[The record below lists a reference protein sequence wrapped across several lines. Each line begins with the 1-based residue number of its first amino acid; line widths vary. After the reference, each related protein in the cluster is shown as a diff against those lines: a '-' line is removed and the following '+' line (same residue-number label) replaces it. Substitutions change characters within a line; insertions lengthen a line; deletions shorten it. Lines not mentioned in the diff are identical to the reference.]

1 MPELV
6 VLYLDLSQTK
16 VAHDSFP
23 VFFHLL
29 RIVSGL
35 SKKDVCIRNVMMN
48 LLLRF
53 EEDDSY
59 GKGIE

>member
-1 MPELV
+1 V
-6 VLYLDLSQTK
+6 ALYLNLSQTK
-16 VAHDSFP
+16 VAHDLFP
-23 VFFHLL
+23 VFFHLW

-48 LLLRF
+48 LPLRL